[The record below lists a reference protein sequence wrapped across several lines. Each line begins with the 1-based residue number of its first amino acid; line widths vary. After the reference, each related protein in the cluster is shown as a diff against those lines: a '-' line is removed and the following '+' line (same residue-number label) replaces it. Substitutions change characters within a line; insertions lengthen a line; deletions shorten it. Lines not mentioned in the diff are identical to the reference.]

1 MLILF
6 IKSNFMLMFI
16 LLIIITGCLTVISSN
31 SEGFLPIEI
40 PNPMI
45 DPKGCNRDVTKSNI
59 CDPNNLLSKDD
70 KDIIEGYINSIPVE
84 TAQLAVLVIE
94 KMNPLHI
101 GYSSIDKSTELFAR
115 KVHDTWGVGDKV
127 TNNGILIFVSKLDR
141 SIYISIGKGVSH
153 KLNDFDID
161 GAIENMKPYL
171 KSSAYGQAFQH
182 AVLEIRS
189 ILLSSNKTR
198 YHRRSSSSELDDYA
212 LPLFGL
218 FAIFLFGYGY
228 LERRKLSNLKKGEE
242 AINKFMREL
251 SDSTEQPSYASKSCP
266 ICLED
271 FPSSTNTDTNSHSLD
286 VESNLTN
293 RKPTE
298 DNNSNK
304 SSLPNRPM
312 ALKCGHTFCFT
323 CLEKHLKSAG
333 GNKCPICRKSVKTGQ
348 DDVVPPP
355 TRGSRSNNAPDDTSC
370 SSTSQSSGSYTNT
383 NTFRTDEFHYRANR
397 LHYLYPD
404 VVTTSLLRS
413 MTSSI
418 NTGSV
423 STLRST
429 LDQRRVEVQRMI
441 TDIAKRNEARS
452 SGAGGSSYSFGGGR
466 SFGGRGGR
474 F

>member
-1 MLILF
+1 
-6 IKSNFMLMFI
+6 
-16 LLIIITGCLTVISSN
+16 
-31 SEGFLPIEI
+31 
-40 PNPMI
+40 MI
-45 DPKGCNRDVTKSNI
+45 DPKGCNRDVSRSSI
-59 CDPNNLLSKDD
+59 CDPNNLMSKDD
-70 KDIIEGYINSIPVE
+70 KDILEGYINSIPLE
-84 TAQLAVLVIE
+84 TAQIGVLLIE

-101 GYSSIDKSTELFAR
+101 GYSSVEKSTELFAR
-115 KVHDTWGVGDKV
+115 KIHDTWGIGDKI
-127 TNNGILIFVSKLDR
+127 TNNGVLIFVSKFDR
-141 SIYISIGKGVSH
+141 SVFISIGKGVSQ
-153 KLNDFDID
+153 KLNNYDID
-161 GAIENMKPYL
+161 GVIENIKPYL

-182 AVLEIRS
+182 AVLEIKS
-189 ILLSSNKTR
+189 VLLSSNKTR
-198 YHRRSSSSELDDYA
+198 YHRRSSNSELDDYA

-218 FAIFLFGYGY
+218 FAIFVFGYGY

-251 SDSTEQPSYASKSCP
+251 SDSSDQPNYSSKSCP

-271 FPSSTNTDTNSHSLD
+271 FPSTTSIDTKSHSVD
-286 VESNLTN
+286 VESNLSN
-293 RKPTE
+293 RKPIDET
-298 DNNSNK
+298 NSNK
-304 SSLPNRPM
+304 SLLPNRPM

-348 DDVVPPP
+348 DDAVPPP
-355 TRGSRSNNAPDDTSC
+355 HRGSRSNNASDDTC
-370 SSTSQSSGSYTNT
+370 SSSSQSSGSYANT

-418 NTGSV
+418 NSGSA

-429 LDQRRVEVQRMI
+429 LDQRRTEVQRMI
-441 TDIAKRNEARS
+441 TDITKRNEAKS